1 MREEKIKVIEK
12 VSELIDYIN
21 KGKATVTIDFTKN
34 TIRIRNYVDSTYSE
48 ELCEVTCLE
57 FIEYLIQ
64 NTELFHVSYVL
75 SHIDGEGI
83 VFNQDKEDEFVKSK
97 NKSN

>member
-57 FIEYLIQ
+57 FIEYLVQ
-64 NTELFHVSYVL
+64 NTELLHVHCDLSY
-75 SHIDGEGI
+75 IDI
-83 VFNQDKEDEFVKSK
+83 IFNKDKETEFFVKSK